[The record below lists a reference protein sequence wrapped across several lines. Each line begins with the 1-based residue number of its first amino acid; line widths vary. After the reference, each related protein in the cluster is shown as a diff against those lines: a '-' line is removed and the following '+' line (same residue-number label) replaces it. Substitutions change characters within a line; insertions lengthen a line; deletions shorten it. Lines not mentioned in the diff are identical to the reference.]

1 VISRSSGRCRC
12 RTLHHYDE
20 RGLLKPARIDDW
32 TGYRFYSVE
41 QLPRLNRILALKDL
55 GFSLEQIGRLVDDD
69 VPAEQLRGML
79 ALKQAE
85 IERQLTAGRTRLLR
99 VEARL
104 RQIEQEG
111 EPSPYEI
118 VLKKT
123 SPQTIASTR
132 TTVPTLEDMPALRCD
147 LYDELYEA
155 LERRRVEPGTPEFAL
170 YHTVEYLERDI
181 DMEAAVA
188 VDGPRGAGPEG
199 GGDRPAFREL
209 PAVREMASVVHEGAP
224 GRSRRRSPR
233 SSVGSGRTATPRRA
247 PTASC
252 TSTGARTTC
261 SAPTRPTSTPSSSR
275 SRSPSGRYR
284 PPVRPLSAFGH
295 RPPGRCDRPVRA

>member
-1 VISRSSGRCRC
+1 MLKIGDFSQLGQVSV

-123 SPQTIASTR
+123 SPLTIASTR
-132 TTVPTLEDMPALRCD
+132 TTVPTVEDMPALRCD

-155 LERRRVEPGTPEFAL
+155 LERRGVEPGTPEFAL

-209 PAVREMASVVHEGAP
+209 PAVPEMASVVHEGSAWEIP
-224 GRSRRRSPR
+224 RAITALFGWIGANGYATAGPYRELHLYGRENDLF
-233 SSVGSGRTATPRRA
+233 RA
-247 PTASC
+247 D
-252 TSTGARTTC
+252 
-261 SAPTRPTSTPSSSR
+261 SANVDSLL
-275 SRSPSGRYR
+275 
-284 PPVRPLSAFGH
+284 VEIQV
-295 RPPGRCDRPVRA
+295 PVRAV

>member
-1 VISRSSGRCRC
+1 MLKIGDFSQLGQVSV

-55 GFSLEQIGRLVDDD
+55 GFSLDQIGRLVDDD

-123 SPQTIASTR
+123 SPLTIASTR
-132 TTVPTLEDMPALRCD
+132 TTVPTVEDMPALRCD

-155 LERRRVEPGTPEFAL
+155 LERRGVEPGTPEFAL

-209 PAVREMASVVHEGAP
+209 PAVPEMASVVHEGSAWEIP
-224 GRSRRRSPR
+224 QAITALFGWIGANGYATAGPYRELHLYGRENDLFRAD
-233 SSVGSGRTATPRRA
+233 SSNVDSLIVEIQV
-247 PTASC
+247 
-252 TSTGARTTC
+252 
-261 SAPTRPTSTPSSSR
+261 
-275 SRSPSGRYR
+275 
-284 PPVRPLSAFGH
+284 PVQA
-295 RPPGRCDRPVRA
+295 V

>member
-1 VISRSSGRCRC
+1 MLKIGDFSQLGQVSV

-32 TGYRFYSVE
+32 TGYRFYAVE

-55 GFSLEQIGRLVDDD
+55 GFSLDQIGGLVDD

-85 IERQLTAGRTRLLR
+85 IERQLTEGRTRLLR

-111 EPSPYEI
+111 EPSPYEV

-123 SPQTIASTR
+123 APQTIASTR
-132 TTVPTLEDMPALRCD
+132 TTVPTLEDMPTFRCD
-147 LYDELYEA
+147 LYDELYGS

-188 VDGPRGAGPEG
+188 VAGVPEG
-199 GGDRPAFREL
+199 SEDGADDRLAFREL
-209 PAVREMASVVHEGAP
+209 PAVREMASVVHEGSAWEIP
-224 GRSRRRSPR
+224 QAITALFGWIGANGYATAGPYRELHLYGRENDLF
-233 SSVGSGRTATPRRA
+233 RA
-247 PTASC
+247 D
-252 TSTGARTTC
+252 
-261 SAPTRPTSTPSSSR
+261 SANVDSILVEIQV
-275 SRSPSGRYR
+275 
-284 PPVRPLSAFGH
+284 PVRP
-295 RPPGRCDRPVRA
+295 V

>member
-1 VISRSSGRCRC
+1 MKIGDFSQLGQVSV

-41 QLPRLNRILALKDL
+41 QLSRLNRILALKDL
-55 GFSLEQIGRLVDDD
+55 GFSLDQIGRLVDDD

-85 IERQLTAGRTRLLR
+85 IERQLTEGQTRLLR

-104 RQIEQEG
+104 KQIEQEG

-123 SPQTIASTR
+123 APRTIASTR
-132 TTVPTLEDMPALRCD
+132 TTVPTLEDMPTHRCD
-147 LYDELYEA
+147 LYDDLYDS
-155 LERRRVEPGTPEFAL
+155 LERRRVEPGTPEYAL
-170 YHTVEYLERDI
+170 YHTVEYLDRDI

-188 VDGPRGAGPEG
+188 VEGASQARFDDA
-199 GGDRPAFREL
+199 GDRLVFREL
-209 PAVREMASVVHEGAP
+209 SAVREMASVVHEGSAWDIP
-224 GRSRRRSPR
+224 RAITALFGWIGANGYATAGPYRELHLYGRENDLF
-233 SSVGSGRTATPRRA
+233 RA
-247 PTASC
+247 DPANIDSILVEIQV
-252 TSTGARTTC
+252 
-261 SAPTRPTSTPSSSR
+261 
-275 SRSPSGRYR
+275 
-284 PPVRPLSAFGH
+284 PVQAG
-295 RPPGRCDRPVRA
+295 

>member
-1 VISRSSGRCRC
+1 MLKIGDFSQLGQVSV

-111 EPSPYEI
+111 EPSPYEV

-123 SPQTIASTR
+123 APQTIASTR
-132 TTVPTLEDMPALRCD
+132 TTVPTLEDMPTLRCD

-155 LERRRVEPGTPEFAL
+155 LERRGVEPGTPEFAL

-209 PAVREMASVVHEGAP
+209 PAVPEMASVVHEGSAWEIP
-224 GRSRRRSPR
+224 RAITALFGWIGANGYATAGPYRELHLYGRENDLF
-233 SSVGSGRTATPRRA
+233 RA
-247 PTASC
+247 D
-252 TSTGARTTC
+252 
-261 SAPTRPTSTPSSSR
+261 SANVDSLL
-275 SRSPSGRYR
+275 
-284 PPVRPLSAFGH
+284 VEIQV
-295 RPPGRCDRPVRA
+295 PVRAV